1 MPTAHLLSASVEKAP
16 WLDSQYELGLFCK
29 DLVRCFPVIVPVAQ
43 VKAFCLTLRRLRES
57 VCLKSDVVPRPP
69 CPSLLAQS
77 AIGLPVLWPAGPP
90 PGCCQPRELVAYLS
104 PLKERKIGISQD
116 LILEQC
122 YNGKVENLEVLILW
136 TILIVLYRSI
146 F

>member
-1 MPTAHLLSASVEKAP
+1 MVPVLRPFVPVSRPFVPVSRPLLT
-16 WLDSQYELGLFCK
+16 DSSH
-29 DLVRCFPVIVPVAQ
+29 FPVIVPVAQ

-69 CPSLLAQS
+69 CPSLLSQS

-122 YNGKVENLEVLILW
+122 YNGKVENLKVLILW